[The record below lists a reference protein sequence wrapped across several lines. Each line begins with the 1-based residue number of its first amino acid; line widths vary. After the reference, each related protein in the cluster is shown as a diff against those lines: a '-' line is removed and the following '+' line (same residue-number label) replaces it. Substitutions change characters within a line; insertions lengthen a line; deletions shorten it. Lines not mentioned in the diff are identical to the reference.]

1 MEKREQHMSAQLPRP
16 VSQQP
21 RKSATKDFFLSEIA
35 AALQKAV
42 PLPIESIALQ
52 DGKISAVLVI
62 DGEQALTPFWLAA
75 LEQSTGK

>member
-1 MEKREQHMSAQLPRP
+1 MSAPQRQPP
-16 VSQQP
+16 QQASQQP

-42 PLPIESIALQ
+42 PLPIERIALQ
-52 DGKISAVLVI
+52 DGKVSVVLAI